1 MGGGTTEVTS
11 NIQGVTQAAN
21 EAGAASSQVLSASDK
36 LGKNSEIL
44 KSDVS
49 KFLNQVREG

>member
-1 MGGGTTEVTS
+1 MGTTEVTS
-11 NIQGVTQAAN
+11 NIQGVTQAAT

>member
-11 NIQGVTQAAN
+11 NIQGVTQAAT